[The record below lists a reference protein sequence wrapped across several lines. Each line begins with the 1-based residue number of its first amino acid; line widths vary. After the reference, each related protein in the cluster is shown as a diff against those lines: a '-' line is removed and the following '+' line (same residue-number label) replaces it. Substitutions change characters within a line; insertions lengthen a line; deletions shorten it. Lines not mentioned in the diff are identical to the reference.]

1 MEVLRVLLLTS
12 LTRGTGYLL
21 FILVGLVLDTTFPS
35 HG

>member
-1 MEVLRVLLLTS
+1 MEVLRVLL